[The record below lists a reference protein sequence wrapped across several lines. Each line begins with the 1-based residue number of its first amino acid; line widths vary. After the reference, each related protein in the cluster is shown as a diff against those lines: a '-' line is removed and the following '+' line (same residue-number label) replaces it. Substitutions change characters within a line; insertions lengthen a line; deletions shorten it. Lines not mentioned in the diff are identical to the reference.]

1 MEKILYKKGK
11 LGFLKILIPVILTII
26 LIFILK
32 VAINKNNPKT
42 ITTYIDGANP
52 AFEHKD
58 IGKIESIIRY
68 GDNSIIAVHYPIF
81 DNQILDKKT
90 LDFIKNR
97 TDNFYSL
104 SREHLALGG
113 NYRFELNID
122 YEVYKSSND
131 IVSIKFN
138 ILEYAPYYP
147 NPKLDIETFVYD
159 LSKSKELFLSDIMKG
174 KYLEAISD
182 NCIKYFREKSEFK
195 EYIDTASFI
204 HGTKPVDNNYS
215 NFILVE
221 DGIIFIFQRS
231 KLFPNHI
238 GENEVK
244 IYYDSLEDHIKPR
257 YRIMDSI
264 ETFAAEDNVEPSL
277 EIIHSRKIDPN
288 MPMIALTFDDGP
300 YYKTTIPILNVLKE
314 HDSVATFFVLGNR
327 VPRNKDILQRM
338 IKEGN
343 EIGNHSYNHKQ
354 LTTLSSS
361 ELKDQIDRTQN
372 AIMEVV
378 GSRPKIMRPT
388 YGSYNNKLK
397 TQVQMPMILW
407 SIDTEDWKNRNA
419 EKISSHVIENARD
432 GDIVLMHDLYDST
445 AEAVEIIVPALINK
459 GFQLVTISELYEI
472 RGEILE
478 VGNIYSRSTQK

>member
-1 MEKILYKKGK
+1 MEKILEQKKRF
-11 LGFLKILIPVILTII
+11 GFPMLLIVLILALIF
-26 LIFILK
+26 IFILK
-32 VAINKNNPKT
+32 VAINKNNPRT

-58 IGKIESIIRY
+58 IGKIESIIKY
-68 GDNSIIAVHYPIF
+68 GDNSIIAVHYPVF
-81 DNQILDKKT
+81 DNQVLDKKT

-97 TDNFYSL
+97 IDNFHSL
-104 SREHLALGG
+104 FEDQLALGE

-122 YEVYKSSND
+122 YEVYKSAKD
-131 IVSIKFN
+131 IVSIKFS

-159 LSKSKELFLSDIMKG
+159 LSKSCELSLSDIMKG
-174 KYLEAISD
+174 KYLETISD

-204 HGTKPVDNNYS
+204 HGTKPVENNFS
-215 NFILVE
+215 DFILVE

-238 GENEVK
+238 GESEVK

-257 YRIMDSI
+257 YKVIDSI
-264 ETFAAEDNVEPSL
+264 ETFVAEDDVEPAL

-338 IKEGN
+338 IREGN

-388 YGSYNNKLK
+388 YGSYNNRIKSE
-397 TQVQMPMILW
+397 VQMPMILW
-407 SIDTEDWKNRNA
+407 SIDTQDWKNRNA
-419 EKISSHVIENARD
+419 EKISSHVIANARD
-432 GDIVLMHDLYDST
+432 GDIILMHDLYEST

-478 VGNIYSRSTQK
+478 VGNIYSHSTQK